1 MDGIAS
7 AGINLP
13 PMVDAPF
20 LPSEEGRLDERP
32 GLGYLMVATAA
43 TLFAVNG
50 TVSKVVLG
58 SGLSSLE
65 LTQIRST
72 GAAAGFLLLLLLF
85 SRKRL
90 CVDRRELAFLVLFG
104 VTGVAFVQWLYFAA
118 LEHLPVGIALLIQF
132 TAPLFV
138 ALFARFVYREHIGRR
153 IWVALLLCTTGLSVV
168 VELWSGVAF
177 STIGITA
184 AFGAAFALAAYM
196 LMAERERR
204 QRDPASLSFYGFLFA
219 AIFWAIVQPLWRF
232 PWDVLD
238 NRVSLQGN
246 LSDRTAP
253 VWALVTFVVIV
264 GTMITFSLLTGALRH
279 IPATPASIVATL
291 EPVLATVVA
300 WLWLGES
307 FGATQLVGGGI
318 VLAGIVLAQTVR

>member
-1 MDGIAS
+1 
-7 AGINLP
+7 
-13 PMVDAPF
+13 MVDAPF
-20 LPSEEGRLDERP
+20 LPSEEGLLDERP
-32 GLGYLMVATAA
+32 GLGYAMVATAA

-58 SGLSSLE
+58 SGLSSLQ

-72 GAAAGFLLLLLLF
+72 GAAVGFLLFLLLF
-85 SRKRL
+85 ARERFA
-90 CVDRRELAFLVLFG
+90 VDRRELAFLVAFG
-104 VTGVAFVQWLYFAA
+104 VAGVAFVQWLYFVA
-118 LEHLPVGIALLIQF
+118 LDHLPVGIALLIQF

-138 ALFARFVYREHIGRR
+138 ALFARFVYHEHIRRR
-153 IWVALLLCTTGLSVV
+153 IWVALALCTIGLSIV
-168 VELWSGVAF
+168 VELWTGTEF

-184 AFGAAFALAAYM
+184 AFGAALALTAYM

-204 QRDPASLSFYGFLFA
+204 HRDPASLSFYGFLFA
-219 AIFWAIVQPLWRF
+219 AVFWAIVQPLWQF
-232 PWDVLD
+232 PWGVLD
-238 NRVSLQGN
+238 DRVSLEGN

-253 VWALVTFVVIV
+253 VWVLVAFIVVV

-279 IPATPASIVATL
+279 IPATRASIVATL

-307 FGATQLVGGGI
+307 FGASQLVGGAI
-318 VLAGIVLAQTVR
+318 VLGGIVLAQTAR